1 MPVKFDDLTKPG
13 TKVLNDDYQVRGFQ
27 FKTKNKT
34 GWNGANVATAV
45 DLFDKGGA
53 TEAKITWKLPSPP
66 GLKGISIDKLEV
78 DKSGTTKA
86 EAVVDNNF
94 HRIHPALKLEFKT
107 SMSDINGLSSGMSFT
122 GIKDTLVKAEFK
134 PLAVDKVKESV
145 VLEMTRDFSG
155 GTSAGLRLKGCSP
168 PKPELAVCGA
178 GGPCFMALTASG
190 MFKSF
195 GIFYLHELKDK
206 KLKIVTAF
214 QRGTKKDDGVSA
226 AVAYQVR
233 PDTSV
238 KAKLQ
243 QDMSVSAS
251 INHEVC
257 KGFTVLAGGRFSGK
271 ESFSF
276 GMQVSVE

>member
-34 GWNGANVATAV
+34 GWDGATVTTAV

-53 TEAKITWKLPSPP
+53 TGAKITWKLPSPM
-66 GLKGISIDKLEV
+66 GIKGISIDKLEM
-78 DKSGTTKA
+78 DKTGATKA
-86 EAVVDNNF
+86 EAVLDKSF
-94 HRIHPALKLEFKT
+94 HRVPDLKLELK
-107 SMSDINGLSSGMSFT
+107 SALSDPNGLSSGMTFA

-134 PLAVDKVKESV
+134 PLAVGKVKESV
-145 VLEMTRDFSG
+145 VLEVTKDFSG

-168 PKPELAVCGA
+168 PQPELAVCGA
-178 GGPCFMALTASG
+178 GGPCFMALTASN

-195 GIFYLHELKDK
+195 GVFYLHKLKD
-206 KLKIVTAF
+206 LTIVTAF
-214 QRGTKKDDGVSA
+214 QRGTKKDDGFSA

-257 KGFTVLAGGRFSGK
+257 KGFTVLGGGRFSGK

>member
-27 FKTKNKT
+27 FKTKTKT
-34 GWNGANVATAV
+34 GWDGATATTAV

-53 TEAKITWKLPSPP
+53 TGAKITWKLPSPL
-66 GLKGISIDKLEV
+66 GLKGISIDKLEM
-78 DKSGTTKA
+78 DKTGATKA
-86 EAVVDNNF
+86 EAVLDKNF
-94 HRIHPALKLEFKT
+94 HHVHPDLKLDLKLAF
-107 SMSDINGLSSGMSFT
+107 SDPNGLSSGATFV

-134 PLAVDKVKESV
+134 PLAVAKVKESV

-155 GTSAGLRLKGCSP
+155 GTSAGLRIKGCSP

-178 GGPCFMALTASG
+178 GGPCFMALTASD

-195 GIFYLHELKDK
+195 GVFYVHKLKDMT
-206 KLKIVTAF
+206 IATAF
-214 QRGTKKDDGVSA
+214 QRGTKKDDGLSA

-251 INHEVC
+251 INHELR

>member
-1 MPVKFDDLTKPG
+1 MPAKFDDLTKVA

-27 FKTKNKT
+27 FKTKHKT
-34 GWNGANVATAV
+34 ALDSATVTTAV

-53 TEAKITWKLPSPP
+53 TGAKITWKLPSPL
-66 GLKGISIDKLEV
+66 GLKGVSVDKLEM
-78 DKSGTTKA
+78 DKTGGVKV
-86 EAVVDNNF
+86 EAVLDERF
-94 HRIHPALKLEFKT
+94 HRLPNLKLDFKGA
-107 SMSDINGLSSGMSFT
+107 DLNGLSTGLT
-122 GIKDTLVKAEFK
+122 LGGIKDTLVKAEFK
-134 PLAVDKVKESV
+134 PLAVGQTRESAV
-145 VLEMTRDFSG
+145 FEVTKDFSG
-155 GTSAGLRLKGCSP
+155 GASAGLRLKGLSP

-178 GGPCFMALTASG
+178 GGPCFMALTASD

-195 GIFYLHELKDK
+195 GIFYLHKLKD
-206 KLKIVTAF
+206 LTIVTAF
-214 QRGTKKDDGVSA
+214 QRGTKKDDGISA

-251 INHEVC
+251 VNHELC